1 MKLFNKIAYRYL
13 FQLLFLF
20 SLASADAVF
29 SEESSTGFGEKKM
42 FFEARYGLVYGL
54 PSSLSGS
61 LPDRLEDKNRLKIPA
76 FAAADDL
83 FLYSFAGSDSNRP
96 YLHSSARSFLF
107 EYGLSANWGIGFTLH
122 NQLYKADNLSTS
134 NYAQNMLYSA
144 ALYGSDI
151 TNTQVLAALNKRYV
165 GLKENANVMNIGTFD
180 LNAAYHFSPGKVWDT
195 YVRFGLGR
203 GNDFF
208 SSSAVTRYTAGA
220 GSRYFVTE
228 HFYLIGELQLA
239 HNEIYKSK
247 GNVLSKFAPNGT
259 LNEAYIQIGAGITPW
274 EIWSRKQADPVP
286 PAKEEKA
293 EEETKKE
300 EEIPPPPEKKPETET
315 SKELKK
321 TIRDSGLKLDRRDG
335 KLVISLVGEGF
346 KSGSEKMNPK
356 SEKAIKN
363 LAKILQKIENVR
375 FTVEGH
381 TDNVP
386 MNKGAK
392 YPDNEKLS
400 LARAN
405 TVKEIFLKEKVKKE
419 NIDTAGMGD
428 TQPIESNET
437 PEGRQANRRIEIIAD
452 KDLSEIPELEGLLE
466 DE

>member
-1 MKLFNKIAYRYL
+1 MKLFNKNAYRFML
-13 FQLLFLF
+13 SLLFLL
-20 SLASADAVF
+20 SLASGSAVF
-29 SEESSTGFGEKKM
+29 SEESKTGFNERKM

-54 PSSLSGS
+54 PKGINGS
-61 LPDRLEDKNRLKIPA
+61 LPDRLADKNSLKIPA
-76 FAAADDL
+76 FAGTDDL
-83 FLYSFAGSDSNRP
+83 FLYSFAKSDANRP
-96 YLHSSARSFLF
+96 NLHSDAKSFLF

-122 NQLYKADNLSTS
+122 SQLYKADNLSTS

-165 GLKENANVMNIGTFD
+165 GLKENPNVMNIGTLD
-180 LNAAYHFSPGKVWDT
+180 LNLAYHFSPGSVWDT

-203 GNDFF
+203 GTDFF
-208 SSSAVTRYTAGA
+208 SSSAVTRITAGA
-220 GSRYFVTE
+220 GTRYFLHE
-228 HFYLIGELQLA
+228 NFYLVGELQLA

-247 GNVLSKFAPNGT
+247 GSIFSKFAPNGT

-274 EIWSRKQADPVP
+274 EFRKKTKVEEPLP

-293 EEETKKE
+293 EDVKKE
-300 EEIPPPPEKKPETET
+300 EPTVPEKKPETDT
-315 SKELKK
+315 SRELKK
-321 TIRDSGLKLDRRDG
+321 LITDSGLKLDRRDG

-346 KSGSEKMNPK
+346 RSGSEKMNPK
-356 SEKAIKN
+356 GEKAMRN
-363 LAKILQKIENVR
+363 LAKILQKIDGLK

-386 MNKGAK
+386 MNKGSK
-392 YPDNEKLS
+392 YPDNDSLS

-405 TVKEIFLKEKVKKE
+405 SVKEIFLKEKFKKE
-419 NIDTAGMGD
+419 NISTAGMGD
-428 TQPIESNET
+428 TRPIESNDT
-437 PEGRQANRRIEIIAD
+437 LEGRQANRRIEIIAD
-452 KDLSEIPELEGLLE
+452 RDLSEIPELEGLIE